1 MEKTKIVLV
10 SYHNSL
16 PFLYGLK
23 HSDYINEHCE
33 IVTEYPAKGAQMLMN
48 GECDIALV
56 PVGIIPQL
64 KISYI
69 VSKFCIGAEGCVKS
83 VLLASQVPLEMI
95 SKIYLDYQSA
105 TSVRLVKILARHHWN
120 INPEFIDSKPG
131 YENDIKGGT
140 AGVIIGDRCFEYT
153 NFKYKYDLAE
163 EWINFTGFPFV
174 FAAWLSLK
182 PVNTELKKELN
193 DALEYG
199 ISNIDNV
206 IQEYKHKFAFNPN
219 FNAREYY
226 TKNISYYL
234 NDGKSRG
241 MSAFIKYMNMEDR
254 ANGDPALRQLYA
266 QN

>member
-16 PFLYGLK
+16 PFLYGLQ
-23 HSDYINEHCE
+23 HSEYITNNCD
-33 IVTEYPAKGAQMLMN
+33 IITEYPSKGANMLLN

-69 VSKFCIGAEGCVKS
+69 VSKFCIGAEGRVRS
-83 VLLASQVPLEMI
+83 VLLVSQVPLEMI

-105 TSVRLVKILARHHWN
+105 TSVRLCKILARHYWN
-120 INPEFIDSKPG
+120 INPDFLDSQPG
-131 YENDIKGGT
+131 YEQQIKGTT
-140 AGVIIGDRCFEYT
+140 AGVIIGDRCFQYSDY
-153 NFKYKYDLAE
+153 KYKYDLAE

-174 FAAWLSLK
+174 FAAWLSTRPVK
-182 PVNTELKKELN
+182 PELKMHLN
-193 DALEYG
+193 DALEFG

-206 IQEYKHKFAFNPN
+206 IQAYKYKFAFNPN

-234 NDGKSRG
+234 NEGKSRG
-241 MSAFIKYMNMEDR
+241 MNTFIKYVSMEDR
-254 ANGDPALRQLYA
+254 AMADPALRQMYA